1 MQPTTSALA
10 NFLEGLSATLKEAAE
25 AARKL
30 HDGEADLPPVLHTRH
45 IAVHQDISPTTAW
58 RRARLGKYGPLLSD
72 PGEPL
77 RLARETY
84 LRSLKPKGRS

>member
-58 RRARLGKYGPLLSD
+58 RRARLGSMAPCFPTRASRSGW
-72 PGEPL
+72 
-77 RLARETY
+77 RARPTCEV
-84 LRSLKPKGRS
+84 